1 MFLFGTAL
9 KNPPAN
15 AGDARDV
22 GSVSRSGRSP
32 AAGNVN
38 QFQYSCLKN
47 GQRSLAGYSP
57 WGCKESDVTEQL
69 STHTHTHM
77 HTYTHI
83 IKVCQTL
90 RWPCVLYII
99 FDWYGALHYL
109 TFEY

>member
-15 AGDARDV
+15 AGAARDV

-69 STHTHTHM
+69 STHTHTHAHI
-77 HTYTHI
+77 HTHY
-83 IKVCQTL
+83 KSMSNFEVAMC
-90 RWPCVLYII
+90 
-99 FDWYGALHYL
+99 ALHYL
-109 TFEY
+109 RLVWCITLFDF